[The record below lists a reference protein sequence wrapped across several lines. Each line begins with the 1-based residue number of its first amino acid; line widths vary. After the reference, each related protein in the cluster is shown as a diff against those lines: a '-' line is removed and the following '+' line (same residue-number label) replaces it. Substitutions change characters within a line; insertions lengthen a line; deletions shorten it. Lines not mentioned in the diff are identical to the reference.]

1 MKCSEPISFDTD
13 PSSNETMFEVYQ
25 LPRDTWGKEME
36 DVKNKLIQAEES
48 KVQEPVSSQHLS
60 STQETAEVYL
70 N

>member
-1 MKCSEPISFDTD
+1 
-13 PSSNETMFEVYQ
+13 MFEVYQ